1 MPAERSGFVQ
11 RAWQS
16 GLPRILSGS
25 VIGQGAVLAV
35 SPLLTRLYQPAAF
48 GLLAVVTGVSAVVGA
63 VATLGLERAVPLP
76 RSGTAARVL
85 VTSACIAVAVSGVVT
100 TLLTFGYRREL
111 GTALSAPALV
121 GLWWMIPVAVVAI
134 ALQRIV
140 AAVLTR
146 RRDHG
151 ALGARNA
158 LQGVVQVVA
167 SVALAPAGV
176 IGLVI
181 APSAGRI
188 AASIGGLGWMR
199 RPTFRLVSCRVGRLV
214 LGRFRRFIWAAP
226 LSALLNVSGQ
236 QLPTLMIAS
245 SEGVVVAGFVGLA
258 VRVLAAPVG
267 VLTDAVGQWF
277 TGSFSAVLRT
287 GRGDVLALV
296 LRTSARTA
304 VPAVC
309 AAVVIAVVAPTAFV
323 VVFGD
328 EWLRAGEIARLLVV
342 LFAVQLS
349 VSPVSQALPLLERQ
363 VAQLAWDGGR
373 FVLVVGGVA
382 LAIALDLGTLALIT
396 TYVALSVTAYA
407 VLWVLVAT
415 AARRHDAVATHPRP
429 RKELPCSL
437 ER

>member
-1 MPAERSGFVQ
+1 VH

-35 SPLLTRLYQPAAF
+35 SPLLTRLYQPSAF
-48 GLLAVVTGVSAVVGA
+48 GLLAVVTGLSAVIGA

-76 RSGTAARVL
+76 RSGTAAWVL
-85 VTSACIAVAVSGVVT
+85 VLSACVALAVSCLVT
-100 TLLTFGYRREL
+100 TLLVYAYRRGL
-111 GTALSAPALV
+111 GTVLSVPALV
-121 GLWWMIPVAVVAI
+121 GLWWSIPVAVVAI

-140 AAVLTR
+140 AAALTR
-146 RRDHG
+146 QRDHD
-151 ALGARNA
+151 ALGVRNA
-158 LQGVVQVVA
+158 VQGLVQVVV
-167 SVALAPAGV
+167 SVALAPTGV
-176 IGLVI
+176 VGLII
-181 APSAGRI
+181 APTLGRL
-188 AASIGGLGWMR
+188 AASLGGVGATRRR
-199 RPTFRLVSCRVGRLV
+199 RPLLVPARIVRAT

-236 QLPTLMIAS
+236 QLPTLLIAS

-267 VLTDAVGQWF
+267 VLSDAVSQWF
-277 TGSFSAVLRT
+277 TGSFSATLRA
-287 GRGDVLALV
+287 GAGDVLPLV

-309 AAVVIAVVAPTAFV
+309 AAALIAVVAPGTFGA
-323 VVFGD
+323 VFGD
-328 EWLRAGEIARLLVV
+328 EWHRAGEVAQLLVV
-342 LFAVQLS
+342 LYAVQVS

-363 VAQLAWDGGR
+363 RTQLAWDAGR
-373 FVLVVGGVA
+373 VLLVVGGVA
-382 LAIALDLGTLALIT
+382 VAIALDLETLPLIT

-415 AARRHDAVATHPRP
+415 AARRHDVVATRPRP
-429 RKELPCSL
+429 RKELPCPL
-437 ER
+437 AR

>member
-1 MPAERSGFVQ
+1 MRSSSSSGSSRRGGESRPTRSSCSRTTTSTPRGRLRTCPVCARSWTGVASSTPPRGRAPSRCSARHRGPDVPAERSGFVQ

-267 VLTDAVGQWF
+267 VLTDAVGQ
-277 TGSFSAVLRT
+277 
-287 GRGDVLALV
+287 
-296 LRTSARTA
+296 
-304 VPAVC
+304 
-309 AAVVIAVVAPTAFV
+309 
-323 VVFGD
+323 
-328 EWLRAGEIARLLVV
+328 
-342 LFAVQLS
+342 
-349 VSPVSQALPLLERQ
+349 
-363 VAQLAWDGGR
+363 
-373 FVLVVGGVA
+373 
-382 LAIALDLGTLALIT
+382 
-396 TYVALSVTAYA
+396 
-407 VLWVLVAT
+407 
-415 AARRHDAVATHPRP
+415 
-429 RKELPCSL
+429 
-437 ER
+437 

>member
-1 MPAERSGFVQ
+1 VPPGRSGFVH

-35 SPLLTRLYQPAAF
+35 SPLLTRLYQPSAF
-48 GLLAVVTGVSAVVGA
+48 GLLAVVTGLSAVIGA

-85 VTSACIAVAVSGVVT
+85 VLSACVALVASCLVT
-100 TLLTFGYRREL
+100 TLLVHAYRRGL
-111 GTALSAPALV
+111 GAVLSVPALA
-121 GLWWMIPVAVVAI
+121 GLWWSIPVAVAAI

-146 RRDHG
+146 QRDHH
-151 ALGARNA
+151 ALGVRNA
-158 LQGVVQVVA
+158 VQGVVQVVA
-167 SVALAPAGV
+167 SVALAPAGGV
-176 IGLVI
+176 GLVI
-181 APSAGRI
+181 APSVGRL
-188 AASIGGLGWMR
+188 AASIGGVGAR
-199 RPTFRLVSCRVGRLV
+199 RRRRLRLVPARIVRAT

-245 SEGVVVAGFVGLA
+245 SEGLVVAGFVGLA

-267 VLTDAVGQWF
+267 VLSDAVGQWF
-277 TGSFSAVLRT
+277 TGSFSAVLRA
-287 GRGDVLALV
+287 REGDVLPLL

-304 VPAVC
+304 VPAMC
-309 AAVVIAVVAPTAFV
+309 AAALIAVVAPGTFGT
-323 VVFGD
+323 VFGD
-328 EWLRAGEIARLLVV
+328 EWRRAGEIAQLLVV
-342 LFAVQLS
+342 LYAVQLS

-363 VAQLAWDGGR
+363 GTQLAWDGGR
-373 FVLVVGGVA
+373 VLLVVGGVA
-382 LAIALDLGTLALIT
+382 VAIALDLGTVPLIT

-407 VLWVLVAT
+407 VLWALVAT
-415 AARRHDAVATHPRP
+415 AARRHDAVATRPRP
-429 RKELPCSL
+429 RKELPCPL
-437 ER
+437 AR